1 MLDSIVGL
9 QPTHLVSNTPMKL
22 LTTIAAVLISIS
34 AYSQDYVEYND
45 FTFTQNGEEISMEQ
59 VEQLAIRFKVGKR
72 DLRVLRMGM
81 KQEKMGGADK
91 KVMRNFKATGIVVMG
106 VVAAPSSALMGGLLL
121 LAGYEIVG
129 WTTIGLG
136 FTTIPLSIFSAY
148 HVSRPNM
155 YLNEADAIY
164 QHITKKLNQA
174 IDAEGPTVQ
183 SPNQ

>member
-1 MLDSIVGL
+1 MERETASYSLDLS
-9 QPTHLVSNTPMKL
+9 QPNTTMKL
-22 LTTIAAVLISIS
+22 LSTIAAVLISIS
-34 AYSQDYVEYND
+34 AFSQDYVEYND
-45 FTFTQNGEEISMEQ
+45 FTFTQNGEEISIEQ
-59 VEQLAIRFKVGKR
+59 VEQLAIRYKVGKR
-72 DLRVLRMGM
+72 ALKCFAGGR
-81 KQEKMGGADK
+81 KNIKMAGADK
-91 KVMRNFKATGIVVMG
+91 KVARNIQATGIVVMG

-136 FTTIPLSIFSAY
+136 FTTIPLSIFNAY

-174 IDAEGPTVQ
+174 IDAVGPSAQ
-183 SPNQ
+183 SINQ